1 MNYKQIYAIK
11 QQNQK
16 RILAVCPECPI
27 RSGIYILTREEN
39 GFKYGY
45 VGQAKNILSRLADH
59 LNGYQHID
67 LSLKK
72 HGLYS
77 AENPTGWKIDFM
89 RFDSDLDA
97 QEQYYIKLYAD
108 KGYQMRNKT
117 VGGQG
122 QGKMGLDNAKA
133 PKGYYDGLKQGE
145 INAKRTIYKYLK
157 YFELVPVKKGKM
169 ADRMLN
175 NINEYLK
182 GDSKDVLEKCN

>member
-1 MNYKQIYAIK
+1 MACPG
-11 QQNQK
+11 
-16 RILAVCPECPI
+16 CPE
-27 RSGIYILTREEN
+27 RSGIYMLTREEN

-45 VGQAKNILSRLADH
+45 VGQAKNILGRLADH

-122 QGKMGLDNAKA
+122 QGKTGLDNSKA
-133 PKGYYDGLKQGE
+133 PKGYYDGLKQGYK
-145 INAKRTIYKYLK
+145 NAQRDVIKWMKH
-157 YFELVPVKKGKM
+157 
-169 ADRMLN
+169 LN
-175 NINEYLK
+175 VRIKSNKPNKIQEKALNKL
-182 GDSKDVLEKCN
+182 LEFIEGENDISIS